1 MQLEIDAD
9 KFDQQQQIL
18 VREIIEQIRLKLTEA
33 GITGEQLKDLTGNI
47 AFSVASTIDDTAM
60 IEFEGVEVHPYLTF
74 ISDEDVLIHGGENSY
89 THEYVADLISDI
101 FSNRSPE

>member
-18 VREIIEQIRLKLTEA
+18 VREIIEQIRLKLAEA
-33 GITGEQLKDLTGNI
+33 GIDGEPLKDLTGNI

-60 IEFEGVEVHPYLTF
+60 IEFDGVQVRPYLTF
-74 ISDEDVLIHGGENSY
+74 ASDEDVLIHSGENSY
-89 THEYVADLISDI
+89 THEYVADLINDV

>member
-1 MQLEIDAD
+1 MQLTIDAD

-33 GITGEQLKDLTGNI
+33 GINGEQLKDLTGNI

-60 IEFEGVEVHPYLTF
+60 IEFDGVEVRPYLTF
-74 ISDEDVLIHGGENSY
+74 ASDEDELIHGGENSY
-89 THEYVADLISDI
+89 THEYVADLINDI
-101 FSNRSPE
+101 FSNKSDE